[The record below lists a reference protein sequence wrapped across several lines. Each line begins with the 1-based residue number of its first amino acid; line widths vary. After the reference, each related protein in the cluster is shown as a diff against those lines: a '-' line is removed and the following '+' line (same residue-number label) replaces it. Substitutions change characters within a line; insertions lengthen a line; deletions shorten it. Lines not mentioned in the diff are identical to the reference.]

1 MTTEL
6 DNTQD
11 VIDSRD
17 VIARI
22 AELQELA
29 DAVSEAEAALA
40 DMKNAT
46 AEEIEEAEAALEA
59 AQDDFDDDMQS
70 ELASLKTLAE
80 EAEGYS
86 DWIYGAQ
93 LIRDSYF
100 TDYCIELCE
109 EIGDVPNDFP
119 GYIAI
124 DWERTARNIRMDY
137 SSVDFGGVTYWVR

>member
-80 EAEGYS
+80 
-86 DWIYGAQ
+86 
-93 LIRDSYF
+93 
-100 TDYCIELCE
+100 
-109 EIGDVPNDFP
+109 
-119 GYIAI
+119 
-124 DWERTARNIRMDY
+124 
-137 SSVDFGGVTYWVR
+137 